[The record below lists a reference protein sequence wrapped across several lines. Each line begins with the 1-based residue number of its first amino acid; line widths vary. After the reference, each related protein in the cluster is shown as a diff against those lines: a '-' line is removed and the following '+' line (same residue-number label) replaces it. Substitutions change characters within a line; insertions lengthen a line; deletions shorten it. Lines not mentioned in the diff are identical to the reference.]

1 MLGLAATGRGTGP
14 ESLDR
19 HALEARVRD
28 LMGEGRSP
36 RSVGRAVSCFR
47 SFYRFLVVT
56 GHRTDNPAADLTAP
70 RAVKALPKFLT
81 IEEVDRLI
89 AAPDVTDPRGLRDR
103 TLIEVLYAT
112 GLRVSEL
119 VHLKPQD
126 INLEEGYLTTMGKGR
141 KQRIVPLGDE
151 AAAWVARYLRDAR
164 PALLH
169 RRSSPRLFVNARGGG
184 PGLTR
189 VGFWKILKAHGRTAG
204 LAASLSPHVIRHSFA
219 THLLD
224 RGADLRAIQ
233 MMLGHADLSTT
244 QIYTHILGARL
255 RSVYDKCHPRI

>member
-1 MLGLAATGRGTGP
+1 MPRGA
-14 ESLDR
+14 ECHAMRR
-19 HALEARVRD
+19 HR
-28 LMGEGRSP
+28 G
-36 RSVGRAVSCFR
+36 SCFR

-169 RRSSPRLFVNARGGG
+169 RRSSPPHAHDTRIIESVETQAKAALQACGEGRFGG
-184 PGLTR
+184 
-189 VGFWKILKAHGRTAG
+189 
-204 LAASLSPHVIRHSFA
+204 
-219 THLLD
+219 
-224 RGADLRAIQ
+224 
-233 MMLGHADLSTT
+233 
-244 QIYTHILGARL
+244 
-255 RSVYDKCHPRI
+255 